1 MNDALSIGQ
10 TFQWIWSSSYCSQL
24 HFIDSD
30 EALDA
35 RPGRASLTGVQFAA
49 EVKERE
55 NDKSPLEKILIYR
68 PPMAAGDTIHHNH

>member
-1 MNDALSIGQ
+1 MDC
-10 TFQWIWSSSYCSQL
+10 SSSYCSQL

-55 NDKSPLEKILIYR
+55 KDKSPQEMILIYK
-68 PPMAAGDTIHHNH
+68 PPMAAGDTIHRKHLCTTLYYSL

>member
-1 MNDALSIGQ
+1 MLCQLGRHFNVNEVMD
-10 TFQWIWSSSYCSQL
+10 WSSSYCSQL

-49 EVKERE
+49 EVRGREKE
-55 NDKSPLEKILIYR
+55 KSSQEIILIY
-68 PPMAAGDTIHHNH
+68 

>member
-1 MNDALSIGQ
+1 MML
-10 TFQWIWSSSYCSQL
+10 CQL
-24 HFIDSD
+24 GRRFNGFGLLHTVLHYFIDSD

-49 EVKERE
+49 EVRGREKE
-55 NDKSPLEKILIYR
+55 KSSQEKILIYR